1 MATMTP
7 KSKVNNYKDNR
18 IPVTLLSG
26 FLGAGKTTLLM
37 DILRNKENLRCAVIV
52 NDMASIN
59 IDGEIV
65 GKGEVI
71 SRKEELVELQN
82 GCICCTLRGD
92 LLKEIAN
99 IATSNKFD
107 YIIIESTGVSEPMQ
121 VAETFAAPPEA
132 LIGDESMKQESFKS
146 LLDIAKLDTCV
157 TVLDSLNF
165 FNDMNST
172 KFLHEGLKD
181 AKDDDTER
189 TIANLLCE
197 QIEFSNVVI
206 INKISLVNEEILDK
220 IKGFIKTVNP
230 SCEILTTNYSKV
242 PLNKVL
248 NTNKFD
254 FEAAKI
260 MPGWLKS
267 LVEEHTPETEEYGI
281 SSFVYDSKR
290 PFNSDRLYGLA
301 CKYFFVLETGF
312 REYNEQE
319 QGEEEEDANDDPI
332 EESVVETEG
341 QDQEHQHEDVITS
354 DIVARTEVHEY
365 RLSSHW
371 QGLMRSKGYYWLATR
386 PLQVGT
392 WSTAGTILSIDYAGV
407 IEDEEEED
415 NHGDDDAEKEK
426 ESVNNSNKDHPK
438 SKKQKSEAE
447 VGVETEE
454 KGNDDND
461 GGRQKLV
468 LIGNFTLEEKMK
480 IRQDLDD
487 CLLTDEEMK
496 LFNEGNLSEFTDPWE
511 DWPPVDEAGHDHDH
525 QHDDDCDE
533 CEA

>member
-1 MATMTP
+1 MPPTAP
-7 KSKVNNYKDNR
+7 KIEADNTQDTR

-26 FLGAGKTTLLM
+26 FLGAGKTTLLL
-37 DILRNKENLRCAVIV
+37 DILKNKQNLKCAVIV

-71 SRKEELVELQN
+71 NRKEELVELQN

-99 IATSNKFD
+99 IANSKKFD

-132 LIGDESMKQESFKS
+132 LMGDESMNGESFES

-157 TVLDSLNF
+157 TVIDSLNF
-165 FNDMNST
+165 FNNMNNT
-172 KFLHEGLKD
+172 KFLHEGLED

-197 QIEFSNVVI
+197 QVEFCNVVI
-206 INKISLVNEEILDK
+206 INKISLIDERVLEK

-230 SCEILTTNYSKV
+230 SAEILTTNYSKV
-242 PLNKVL
+242 PLTKVL

-281 SSFVYDSKR
+281 SSFVYNGKR
-290 PFNSDRLYGLA
+290 PFNSERLHQLVI
-301 CKYFFVLETGF
+301 KYFFVLETAF
-312 REYNEQE
+312 SEYANENMD
-319 QGEEEEDANDDPI
+319 EEEHEDESSNNDIPI
-332 EESVVETEG
+332 EESAAANKGEAAADRDVVEE
-341 QDQEHQHEDVITS
+341 EEWTS
-354 DIVARTEVHEY
+354 DESARQEVHEN

-386 PLQVGT
+386 PSQIGT

-407 IEDEEEED
+407 IEEAQKDDEED
-415 NHGDDDAEKEK
+415 TRDDAKNNEQKSKEK
-426 ESVNNSNKDHPK
+426 ETDIDEEIK
-438 SKKQKSEAE
+438 
-447 VGVETEE
+447 GV
-454 KGNDDND
+454 DDS

-468 LIGNFTLEEKMK
+468 LIGKFTIEEKKK
-480 IRQDLDD
+480 ILRDLDD
-487 CLLTDEEMK
+487 CLLTDNELKMFDDGK
-496 LFNEGNLSEFTDPWE
+496 LDKFEDPWAP
-511 DWPPVDEAGHDHDH
+511 WPPLEEDGHDHEH
-525 QHDDDCDE
+525 NDDCNE
-533 CEA
+533 CELEVKRE

>member
-1 MATMTP
+1 MATISP
-7 KSKVNNYKDNR
+7 KIEVNDIKDTR

-26 FLGAGKTTLLM
+26 FLGAGKTTLLL
-37 DILRNKENLRCAVIV
+37 DILKNKQNLKCAVIV

-71 SRKEELVELQN
+71 NRKEELVELQN

-99 IATSNKFD
+99 IANSKKFD

-132 LIGDESMKQESFKS
+132 LMGDESMNGESFES

-157 TVLDSLNF
+157 TVIDSLNF
-165 FNDMNST
+165 FNNMNNT
-172 KFLHEGLKD
+172 KFLHEGLED

-197 QIEFSNVVI
+197 QVEFCNVVI
-206 INKISLVNEEILDK
+206 VNKISLVDERVLEK

-230 SCEILTTNYSKV
+230 SAEILTTNYSKV
-242 PLNKVL
+242 PLTKVL

-281 SSFVYDSKR
+281 SSFVYNGKR
-290 PFNSDRLYGLA
+290 PFDSDRLYQLA
-301 CKYFFVLETGF
+301 VKYFFVLETGF
-312 REYNEQE
+312 SEDTNEDMNE
-319 QGEEEEDANDDPI
+319 EESEDENDENNNNNINNPVEESVLENEGEEEDDLTTD
-332 EESVVETEG
+332 EL
-341 QDQEHQHEDVITS
+341 
-354 DIVARTEVHEY
+354 ARQEVHEN
-365 RLSSHW
+365 RQSSHW
-371 QGLMRSKGYYWLATR
+371 KGLMRSKGYYWLATR
-386 PLQVGT
+386 PLQIGT

-407 IEDEEEED
+407 IDDEEEEEEEEEGSD
-415 NHGDDDAEKEK
+415 GAKNDEQ
-426 ESVNNSNKDHPK
+426 K
-438 SKKQKSEAE
+438 SKRKKSDIKE
-447 VGVETEE
+447 ETRE
-454 KGNDDND
+454 KGGNDND
-461 GGRQKLV
+461 GRQKLV
-468 LIGNFTLEEKMK
+468 LIGNFTLEEKKK
-480 IRQDLDD
+480 IRQDLDN
-487 CLLTDEEMK
+487 CLLTDHELELFDDGK
-496 LFNEGNLSEFTDPWE
+496 LDEFEDPWAP
-511 DWPPVDEAGHDHDH
+511 WPPLDEDGHDHD
-525 QHDDDCDE
+525 DDCNE
-533 CEA
+533 CEIEEK